1 MLGYRPLWGLNGQ
14 MHMPSKIEKKQ
25 AAAKLRKPPRDFSYT
40 QKFLMVRVGGL
51 SDLAELKK
59 QPVDNKSNMTASEQV
74 DAVMAEMPG
83 LLTRWESIFKSIEGK
98 LDTLGVHRARV
109 DSLTPEERTF
119 VTRYFQ
125 AYVSPV
131 ISPLVIDPR
140 HPFPNLR
147 NGALYLACGLDGVT
161 DEESLLGLIEIPA
174 SMNRVVARSLPA
186 TSRSTW
192 AMSSALRARFPST
205 CATSCSLRRLSRSPT
220 PPSI

>member
-1 MLGYRPLWGLNGQ
+1 
-14 MHMPSKIEKKQ
+14 
-25 AAAKLRKPPRDFSYT
+25 
-40 QKFLMVRVGGL
+40 
-51 SDLAELKK
+51 
-59 QPVDNKSNMTASEQV
+59 MTASEQV
-74 DAVMAEMPG
+74 DAVMAELPG
-83 LLTRWESIFKSIEGK
+83 LLTRWETIFKSIEGK
-98 LDTLGVHRARV
+98 LDALGVHRARI

-174 SMNRVVARSLPA
+174 SMNRVVEIPSPAGTYSYILLEDVILACLDSCFGSYKPLDRALIASPAMPISTRTARA
-186 TSRSTW
+186 SRRKRITAST
-192 AMSSALRARFPST
+192 
-205 CATSCSLRRLSRSPT
+205 
-220 PPSI
+220 